1 MAYGDGWRRRAD
13 VSAPMAD
20 HAASGKSAN
29 PCPLLGQDRSFHVV
43 AEVSFLTAQKI
54 AANGP
59 AQPQD
64 GQDRPAGYHPLPR
77 KARAVLDD
85 PRRRQGTAAGG
96 RALPARRAQMAESG
110 SRRPFQPRTSHATG
124 HRPRKGHELLVGADR
139 QSIRLL
145 LALTSRFSSAAGQRP
160 CVGPPTSAP
169 FIVFDDA
176 DLEATV
182 NGRES
187 QQVVARGQTPLPRRH
202 RPLRTFRGSRP
213 SEESVRRWTKAP
225 MAVLLTSTRW
235 PGFDQRRA
243 RQERGRAQPSGRPNP
258 CRPRKARQQG
268 CGEGPCDS
276 ATAPGPSLQPLAD
289 DRLTAE
295 HADC

>member
-1 MAYGDGWRRRAD
+1 MARRSHRTAKID
-13 VSAPMAD
+13 PPATT
-20 HAASGKSAN
+20 
-29 PCPLLGQDRSFHVV
+29 PCPGKRARFWTILAGAKGPRPGVARS
-43 AEVSFLTAQKI
+43 
-54 AANGP
+54 
-59 AQPQD
+59 
-64 GQDRPAGYHPLPR
+64 PR
-77 KARAVLDD
+77 
-85 PRRRQGTAAGG
+85 G
-96 RALPARRAQMAESG
+96 ARRWLNWG

-202 RPLRTFRGSRP
+202 RPLRLFAARARARNPYGAGRKLRWQSSTQ
-213 SEESVRRWTKAP
+213 RRLDGQVSISAALAKNVVEHSHPDDPTRVGRARHASKAAAKALATARLRRAP
-225 MAVLLTSTRW
+225 AFNRW
-235 PGFDQRRA
+235 PMTD
-243 RQERGRAQPSGRPNP
+243 
-258 CRPRKARQQG
+258 
-268 CGEGPCDS
+268 
-276 ATAPGPSLQPLAD
+276 
-289 DRLTAE
+289 
-295 HADC
+295 